1 MGFTFLPLF
10 FSIHFSFDA
19 NAIIYILRSETLY
32 GPSINSPFKVSVIAS
47 TGIRIVILAMHP
59 GGPIVSAIH
68 VPVSIGATR
77 IHPFT
82 VVTLRAISAVV
93 HVLIIS
99 ASCRIVCG
107 AAVAII
113 VGRRAVSI
121 IVVYSVVASA
131 IRRRTIARVTVSVA
145 CGAIVVCSA
154 VASCVVRVPRGV
166 IGVPGGTVGGTVGI
180 VVGVVRHFLGVYYIR

>member
-1 MGFTFLPLF
+1 M
-10 FSIHFSFDA
+10 
-19 NAIIYILRSETLY
+19 
-32 GPSINSPFKVSVIAS
+32 IAS

-99 ASCRIVCG
+99 ASCGIVCG

-121 IVVYSVVASA
+121 IVVYGAVASA

-154 VASCVVRVPRGV
+154 VASGVVRVPRGV
-166 IGVPGGTVGGTVGI
+166 IGVPSGTVGGTVGI